1 MTFDKWWMDYKANQR
16 PAPMLTNVGAQYTYL
31 DIRDAAKEAYHA
43 RNKPDTT
50 ALKDEIKAILH
61 SRGRRIITWEQ
72 QLASINN
79 AIDDWAGEKSD
90 PMACRFIKCPN
101 ADKCTALCSW
111 GAEINND
118 SLDD

>member
-50 ALKDEIKAILH
+50 ALKDEIKSHTAQPRTSYHYLGAAI
-61 SRGRRIITWEQ
+61 SQ
-72 QLASINN
+72 Y
-79 AIDDWAGEKSD
+79 
-90 PMACRFIKCPN
+90 
-101 ADKCTALCSW
+101 
-111 GAEINND
+111 
-118 SLDD
+118 